1 MLPVYYEYHNPVK
14 ILSGEAALENI
25 PYELGVLEAKAPLL
39 LSDEGLVK
47 VGAVDMVLSHMK
59 PAAPK
64 ATFTKIP
71 PDSSV
76 EVVNRIAK
84 FFTEQGCDSILAVG
98 GGSVIDTAKGVRM
111 VIAQGATDLES
122 LMGCEVLTAGTHIP
136 FIAVPTTA
144 GTGSECTP
152 VAVISNPEKQVKQ
165 EYISAH
171 LLPDAAILDVRMTLT
186 LPPKVTASTGIDAL
200 CHAIEGYTCLQ
211 KNPMSDAYAVAAM
224 GMIMEQL
231 PKVVKNGRDKAA
243 RLAMAN
249 ASLMAGT
256 AFGNSMV
263 GLVHAIGH
271 SLGGICHVAHGD
283 AMSILLPHV
292 MDYNLDTCR
301 EVYSDLLLH
310 LAGPEVYV
318 ATPEAQWA
326 EKAVALVRDFIT
338 SFHETCG
345 LPVTL
350 RDTGKVTED
359 QFEAVARTAISDGAI
374 IVNPKAAGIPEI
386 VEILKKAW

>member
-1 MLPVYYEYHNPVK
+1 MLPLYYEYHNPVK

-64 ATFTKIP
+64 ATFTDIP
-71 PDSSV
+71 PDSAV
-76 EVVNRIAK
+76 AVVNRIAK
-84 FFTEQGCDSILAVG
+84 FFSEQGCDSILAVG

-122 LMGCEVLTAGTHIP
+122 LMGCEVLTAGRHIP

-186 LPPKVTASTGIDAL
+186 LPPKVSASTGIDAL
-200 CHAIEGYTCLQ
+200 CHAIEAYTCLQ
-211 KNPMSDAYAVAAM
+211 KNPMSDAYATAA
-224 GMIMEQL
+224 INLILENL
-231 PKVVKNGRDKAA
+231 PKVVENGKNKAA
-243 RLAMAN
+243 RLSMAN

-292 MDYNLDTCR
+292 MDYNLDACR
-301 EVYSDLLLH
+301 EVYSALLLH
-310 LAGPEVYV
+310 LVGPEVYV
-318 ATPEAQWA
+318 STPETQRA
-326 EKAVALVRDFIT
+326 EAAVTLVRDFIT
-338 SFHETCG
+338 YFHNACG
-345 LPVTL
+345 LPLTL
-350 RDTGKVTED
+350 RDTGKVTEA

-374 IVNPKAAGIPEI
+374 IVNPKSVGIPEI
-386 VEILKKAW
+386 VDILKKAW

>member
-1 MLPVYYEYHNPVK
+1 MLPLYYEYHNPVK

-39 LSDEGLVK
+39 LSDAGLVK

-59 PAAPK
+59 PAAPR
-64 ATFTKIP
+64 ATFTEIP
-71 PDSSV
+71 PDSSI
-76 EVVNRIAK
+76 EVVNRIARY
-84 FFTEQGCDSILAVG
+84 FTEQGCDSILAVG

-111 VIAQGATDLES
+111 VISQGATDLES
-122 LMGCEVLTAGTHIP
+122 LMGCEVLTAGRHIP
-136 FIAVPTTA
+136 FVAVPTTA

-152 VAVISNPEKQVKQ
+152 VAVISNPARQVKQ

-186 LPPKVTASTGIDAL
+186 LPSKVTASTGIDAL
-200 CHAIEGYTCLQ
+200 CHAIEAYTCLQ
-211 KNPMSDAYAVAAM
+211 KNPMSDAYATAAM
-224 GMIMEQL
+224 GMIIENL
-231 PKVVKNGRDKAA
+231 PKAVTQGSNKAA
-243 RLAMAN
+243 RLSMAN

-301 EVYSDLLLH
+301 DVYAKLLLH
-310 LAGPEVYV
+310 LAGPETYI
-318 ATPEAQWA
+318 ATPEDQRAQA
-326 EKAVALVRDFIT
+326 AVKLVREFIA
-338 SFHETCG
+338 SFHDLCG
-345 LPVTL
+345 LPLTL

-386 VEILKKAW
+386 IDILEKAW

>member
-1 MLPVYYEYHNPVK
+1 MLPIYYEYHNPVK

-39 LSDEGLVK
+39 LSDAGLVQ
-47 VGAVDMVLSHMK
+47 VGAVDLVLTHMK

-64 ATFTKIP
+64 AIFTEIP

-76 EVVNRIAK
+76 EVVNRIAQY
-84 FFTEQGCDSILAVG
+84 FTEQGCDSILAVG

-111 VIAQGATDLES
+111 VIAQGASDLES
-122 LMGCEVLTAGTHIP
+122 LMGCEVLTAGRHIP
-136 FIAVPTTA
+136 FVAVPTTA

-171 LLPDAAILDVRMTLT
+171 LLPDAAILDLRMTLT

-200 CHAIEGYTCLQ
+200 CHAIEAYTCLQ

-224 GMIMEQL
+224 GIILENL
-231 PKVVKNGRDKAA
+231 PVVVSQPKNKAA

-292 MDYNLDTCR
+292 MDYNLDVCR
-301 EVYSDLLLH
+301 EVYGQLLLP

-318 ATPEAQWA
+318 STPETRRA
-326 EKAVALVRDFIT
+326 EAAVNLVRDFIA

-345 LPVTL
+345 LPLTL
-350 RDTGKVTED
+350 RDTGKVTQD
-359 QFEAVARTAISDGAI
+359 QFEFIARTAISDGAI
-374 IVNPKAAGIPEI
+374 IVNPRAAGIPEI

>member
-14 ILSGEAALENI
+14 ILSGEGALENI

-39 LSDEGLVK
+39 LSDAGLVK
-47 VGAVDMVLSHMK
+47 VGAVDLVLRHMK
-59 PAAPK
+59 PAVPK
-64 ATFTKIP
+64 AVFTEIP

-76 EVVNRIAK
+76 AVVNQIAR
-84 FFTEQGCDSILAVG
+84 FFTESGCDSILAVG

-111 VIAQGATDLES
+111 VISQGAADLEA
-122 LMGCEVLTAGTHIP
+122 LMGCEVLTAGRHIP
-136 FIAVPTTA
+136 FVAVPTTA

-152 VAVISNPEKQVKQ
+152 VAVISNPEKRVKQ

-171 LLPDAAILDVRMTLT
+171 LLPDAAILDLRMTAT
-186 LPPKVTASTGIDAL
+186 LPPRVTASTGVDAL
-200 CHAIEGYTCLQ
+200 CHAIEAYTCLQ

-224 GMIMEQL
+224 GLIWENL
-231 PKVVKNGRDKAA
+231 PVAVEKPRDKQA
-243 RLAMAN
+243 RMAMAN

-256 AFGNSMV
+256 SFGNSMV

-292 MDYNLDTCR
+292 MAYNLDACR
-301 EVYSDLLLH
+301 DSYGKLLLH
-310 LAGPEVYV
+310 LAGPEVYT
-318 ATPEAQWA
+318 ATPASQRG
-326 EKAVALVRDFIT
+326 EKAVALVRDFIAA
-338 SFHETCG
+338 FHDACG

-350 RDTGKVTED
+350 RETGKVSED
-359 QFEAVARTAISDGAI
+359 QLEAVARSAINDGAI
-374 IVNPKAAGIPEI
+374 IVNPKAAGVPEI

>member
-1 MLPVYYEYHNPVK
+1 MLPTYYEYHNPVK
-14 ILSGEAALENI
+14 ILSGAAALENI
-25 PYELGVLEAKAPLL
+25 PYELAVLEAKAPLL
-39 LSDEGLVK
+39 LSDQGLVAA
-47 VGAVDMVLSHMK
+47 GAVATVEKAMR
-59 PAAPK
+59 PAA
-64 ATFTKIP
+64 AQAVFTDIP
-71 PDSSV
+71 ADSSV
-76 EVVNRIAK
+76 AVVNQIAK
-84 FFTEQGCDSILAVG
+84 FFQEHRCDSLLAIG

-111 VIAQGATDLES
+111 VISQNAADLES
-122 LMGCEVLTAGTHIP
+122 LMGCEVLTAGRHIP

-152 VAVISNPEKQVKQ
+152 VAVISNPDKQVKQ

-171 LLPDAAILDVRMTLT
+171 LLPDAAVLDPRMTLT

-211 KNPMSDAYAVAAM
+211 KNPLSDAYAVAAM
-224 GMIMEQL
+224 EMIVKNL
-231 PKVVKNGRDKAA
+231 PKAVAEPSNKQV

-292 MDYNLDTCR
+292 MAYNLDHCR
-301 EVYSDLLLH
+301 DTYAQLLLH
-310 LAGPEVYV
+310 LAGPETYV
-318 ATPEAQWA
+318 KTPEAQRPEA
-326 EKAVALVRDFIT
+326 AVALVREFVGQ
-338 SFHETCG
+338 FHQAG
-345 LPVTL
+345 LPLTL
-350 RDTGKVTED
+350 RDTGRVQEGDLEKVAKA
-359 QFEAVARTAISDGAI
+359 AVNDGAI
-374 IVNPKAAGIPEI
+374 IVNPKAAAVADI

>member
-59 PAAPK
+59 PAAPR
-64 ATFTKIP
+64 ATFTDIP

-76 EVVNRIAK
+76 AVVNRIAK

-200 CHAIEGYTCLQ
+200 CHAIEAYTCLQ
-211 KNPMSDAYAVAAM
+211 KNPMSDAYAIAAM

-231 PKVVKNGRDKAA
+231 PKVVKNGKDKAA

-318 ATPEAQWA
+318 STPEAQRA
-326 EKAVALVRDFIT
+326 EKAVALVRNFIT
-338 SFHETCG
+338 SFHKTCG

-359 QFEAVARTAISDGAI
+359 RFEAVARTAISDGAI

>member
-1 MLPVYYEYHNPVK
+1 MLPLYYEYHNPVK

-39 LSDEGLVK
+39 LSDAGLVQ
-47 VGAVDMVLSHMK
+47 VGAVDTVLSHMK
-59 PAAPK
+59 PAVPK
-64 ATFTKIP
+64 ATFTNIP

-76 EVVNRIAK
+76 AVVNEIAR

-111 VIAQGATDLES
+111 VIAQGAADLEA
-122 LMGCEVLTAGTHIP
+122 LMGCEVLTAGRHIP

-152 VAVISNPEKQVKQ
+152 VAVISNPDKQVKQ

-200 CHAIEGYTCLQ
+200 CHAIEAYTCLQ
-211 KNPMSDAYAVAAM
+211 KNPMSDAYATAAI
-224 GMIMEQL
+224 GMILENL
-231 PKVVKNGRDKAA
+231 PKAVENGRDKAA

-292 MDYNLDTCR
+292 MDYNLDACR

-318 ATPEAQWA
+318 STPEAQRA
-326 EKAVALVRDFIT
+326 EAAVALVRNFIT
-338 SFHETCG
+338 SFHEGCG
-345 LPVTL
+345 LPVRL
-350 RDTGKVTED
+350 RDTGKVTEG

-386 VEILKKAW
+386 VDILKKAW

>member
-1 MLPVYYEYHNPVK
+1 MLPLYYEYHNPVK
-14 ILSGEAALENI
+14 ILSGEASLENI
-25 PYELGVLEAKAPLL
+25 PYELAVLEAKAPLL
-39 LSDEGLVK
+39 LSDAGLVK
-47 VGAVDMVLSHMK
+47 AGAVDTVIRAMR
-59 PAAPK
+59 PAEAK
-64 ATFTKIP
+64 AIYTEIP

-76 EVVNRIAK
+76 ETVNTIAQ
-84 FFTEQGCDSILAVG
+84 FFKKNGCDSILAVG

-111 VIAQGATDLES
+111 LISQNASDLEQ
-122 LMGCEVLTAGTHIP
+122 LMGCEVLTAGRHIP

-152 VAVISNPEKQVKQ
+152 VAVISNPQKRVKQ

-171 LLPDAAILDVRMTLT
+171 LLPDVAVLDVRMTMT

-200 CHAIEGYTCLQ
+200 CHAVEAYTCLQ

-224 GMIMEQL
+224 ALIRENL
-231 PKVVKNGRDKAA
+231 PKAVAKPNDKQA

-292 MDYNLDTCR
+292 MAYNLDACG
-301 EVYSDLLLH
+301 ESYGKLLLF
-310 LAGPEVYV
+310 LAGPETYV
-318 ATPEAQWA
+318 QTPEQKRGQAAVEWV
-326 EKAVALVRDFIT
+326 KAFVS
-338 SFHETCG
+338 SFHGACG
-345 LPVTL
+345 LPLTL
-350 RDTGKVTED
+350 RDTGRVKEPD
-359 QFEAVARTAISDGAI
+359 LEEVARSAISDGAM
-374 IVNPKAAGIPEI
+374 IVNPKAAG
-386 VEILKKAW
+386 VDEILDILRKAW

>member
-64 ATFTKIP
+64 ATFTDIP

-200 CHAIEGYTCLQ
+200 CHAIEAYTCLQ

-231 PKVVKNGRDKAA
+231 PKVVKNGKDKAA

-318 ATPEAQWA
+318 STPEAQRA
-326 EKAVALVRDFIT
+326 EKAVALVRNFIT
-338 SFHETCG
+338 SFHETCS

-359 QFEAVARTAISDGAI
+359 RFEAVARTAISDGAI
-374 IVNPKAAGIPEI
+374 IVNPKAAGISEI
-386 VEILKKAW
+386 IEILKKAW

>member
-1 MLPVYYEYHNPVK
+1 MLPLYYEYHNPVK
-14 ILSGEAALENI
+14 ILSGEGALENI

-39 LSDEGLVK
+39 LSDAGLVQ
-47 VGAVDMVLSHMK
+47 VGAVDLVLRHMR
-59 PAAPK
+59 PAVPK
-64 ATFTKIP
+64 AVYTEIP

-76 EVVNRIAK
+76 AVVNQIAR
-84 FFTEQGCDSILAVG
+84 FFTESGCDSILAVG

-111 VIAQGATDLES
+111 VIGQNAMDLEA
-122 LMGCEVLTAGTHIP
+122 LMGCEILTAGRHIP

-152 VAVISNPEKQVKQ
+152 VAVISNPEKHVKQ

-171 LLPDAAILDVRMTLT
+171 LLPDAAILDLRMTAT
-186 LPPKVTASTGIDAL
+186 LPPKVTASTGVDAL
-200 CHAIEGYTCLQ
+200 CHAIEAFTCLQ
-211 KNPMSDAYAVAAM
+211 KNPMSDAYAVTAM
-224 GMIMEQL
+224 GLIWKNL
-231 PKVVKNGRDKAA
+231 PRAVEKPGDKQA
-243 RLAMAN
+243 RMAMAN

-292 MDYNLDTCR
+292 MAYNLESCR
-301 EVYSDLLLH
+301 DSYSQLLLY

-318 ATPEAQWA
+318 ATPETQRA
-326 EKAVALVRDFIT
+326 EKATALVRDFIAGL
-338 SFHETCG
+338 HQACG
-345 LPVTL
+345 LPITL
-350 RDTGKVTED
+350 RETGKVAKD

>member
-64 ATFTKIP
+64 ATFTDIP

-200 CHAIEGYTCLQ
+200 CHAIEAYTCLQ

-231 PKVVKNGRDKAA
+231 PKVVKNGKDKAA

-301 EVYSDLLLH
+301 EVYSNLLLH

-318 ATPEAQWA
+318 STPEAQRA
-326 EKAVALVRDFIT
+326 EKAVALVRNFIT
-338 SFHETCG
+338 SFHETCS